1 MRSIRSFFQSLR
13 SPEKLQVTVF
23 VALLA
28 VVSFFSLCSLL
39 MAYKTDTVI
48 NNQATGDDRLESDLN
63 ANILGTEVLM
73 NLNGTMHRLLGHDQ
87 MNGVTRLQNGYLT

>member
-28 VVSFFSLCSLL
+28 VVSFFQPVQPVDGL
-39 MAYKTDTVI
+39 
-48 NNQATGDDRLESDLN
+48 
-63 ANILGTEVLM
+63 
-73 NLNGTMHRLLGHDQ
+73 
-87 MNGVTRLQNGYLT
+87 